1 MAGPPPPLKT
11 SVHGDDRAPPEPA
24 SGPMSSTGA
33 GGLPNGSIV
42 TNYISSVFSS
52 ALGRYAAA
60 FGIVWFVFGFAGF
73 IMSFVCFGYTGNV
86 GEKLLGLILAVIMG
100 PVFWIY
106 YFVSPS
112 YCKANPPAFF

>member
-11 SVHGDDRAPPEPA
+11 SVHGDDRAPPAAA
-24 SGPMSSTGA
+24 SWSMS
-33 GGLPNGSIV
+33 GGMPNGSIV
-42 TNYISSVFSS
+42 TNFLSSIFSN

-73 IMSFVCFGYTGNV
+73 IMSFICFGYTGNI
-86 GEKLLGLILAVIMG
+86 GEKLLGLILAVVMG
-100 PVFWIY
+100 PVYWLY

>member
-11 SVHGDDRAPPEPA
+11 SVRADERDDPPIGVTAATP
-24 SGPMSSTGA
+24 SNGFSLPTGSLMSYVSSISTSLLGP
-33 GGLPNGSIV
+33 
-42 TNYISSVFSS
+42 
-52 ALGRYAAA
+52 YAMV

-86 GEKLLGLILAVIMG
+86 GEKLLGLILAIALG
-100 PVFWIY
+100 PVYWFY
-106 YFVSPS
+106 YFVSSS